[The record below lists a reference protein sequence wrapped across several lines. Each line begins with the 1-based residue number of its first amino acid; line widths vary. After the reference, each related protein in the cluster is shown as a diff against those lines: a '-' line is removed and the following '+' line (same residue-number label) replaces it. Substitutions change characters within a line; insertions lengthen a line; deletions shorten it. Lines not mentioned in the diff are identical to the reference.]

1 VPAADATTTTT
12 AAAAAA
18 AATDIPAAPAEPR
31 KYKDG
36 VYLGY
41 GTSRH
46 GDIQAQIVIA
56 ADRIIS
62 ASISK
67 CLTQYSCDW
76 ISPLVPQVVKR
87 QSAEV
92 DYVSGATQSTN
103 AFYYAVL
110 EALSLA
116 RNR

>member
-1 VPAADATTTTT
+1 VTTPEVEQSLVQVPQPALPLPDAPV
-12 AAAAAA
+12 AK
-18 AATDIPAAPAEPR
+18 P

-36 VYLGY
+36 TYLGY

-46 GDIQAQIVIA
+46 GDIQAQVVIA
-56 ADRIIS
+56 NDRITS
-62 ASISK
+62 VSISK

-76 ISPLVPQVVKR
+76 LAPLPKQVVTR
-87 QSAEV
+87 QSPET

-103 AFYYAVL
+103 AFYYAVV

-116 RNR
+116 QNR